1 MAITLV
7 PGLFRGA
14 VRDLRVRPRGNVP
27 TLDVLRSIAILI
39 VFSGHYAAEFQA
51 AHWVQ
56 ALPMFYWG
64 WTGVDLFFVLS
75 GFLIGSQ
82 LWKEVNRTDG
92 IRIGRFLLRRGLRI
106 WPLYYAF
113 VLFVA
118 SQSLFGRP
126 NGGIWSDFCFL
137 SNYFHCQIGGGWS
150 LSTEEQFYILAPV
163 SIALFSLFLKPR
175 RLWILPVAGLGLLL
189 MNRLIYI
196 HHHSGL
202 GINELR
208 QKLYLPIATH
218 ADGLAVG
225 LLLAW
230 CGVFYPQLFKSARL
244 RLATCAAMIVVGLGL
259 YASYR
264 VLFAFTTL
272 GLIFGAAALW
282 GIGLKKTPKILD
294 WHGFYIISRLSYG
307 MYLNHFG
314 LLTRL
319 SKLLLPLR
327 LKGGEAAFWVLN
339 VVCVL
344 ASLAVAFVTF
354 QLIEWPFL
362 QLRARWLERKKQP
375 AREPEPAGAAAAR
388 AAAD

>member
-1 MAITLV
+1 MTLV
-7 PGLFRGA
+7 LDLFRGA
-14 VRDLRVRPRGNVP
+14 VQDLRIRPRGNVP
-27 TLDVLRSIAILI
+27 TLDVLRSIAILV
-39 VFSGHYAAEFQA
+39 VFSGHFGGEFKG

-56 ALPMFYWG
+56 ALPVFFWG

-82 LWKEVNRTDG
+82 LWKEVKRTSH

-113 VLFVA
+113 VAFVGA
-118 SQSLFGRP
+118 EWFFGRR
-126 NGGIWSDFCFL
+126 NAGIWSDICFL

-163 SIALFSLFLKPR
+163 SIALFSLLLKPK
-175 RLWILPVAGLGLLL
+175 RLWILPIGGLCLLVA
-189 MNRLIYI
+189 NRAYAV
-196 HHHSGL
+196 HHWTLSVADL
-202 GINELR
+202 K
-208 QKLYLPIATH
+208 QKLYFPIATH
-218 ADGLAVG
+218 ADGLAIG

-230 CGVFYPQLFKSARL
+230 VAVFYPEIIRSARIRIPICFAMVVL
-244 RLATCAAMIVVGLGL
+244 GVALYVFNRLLF
-259 YASYR
+259 SY
-264 VLFAFTTL
+264 TTL

-282 GIGLKKTPKILD
+282 GIGLQKTPRPLN

-314 LLTRL
+314 LLERL
-319 SKLLLPLR
+319 SALLLPIR
-327 LKGGEAAFWVLN
+327 LKGGEPAFWILYF
-339 VVCVL
+339 VCVL

-362 QLRARWLERKKQP
+362 QLRARWLESQKKLQP
-375 AREPEPAGAAAAR
+375 QAQTAASEAAT
-388 AAAD
+388 A